1 MRKQNLVTR
10 RHFIERSETTDKSY
24 PGDNRLVRS
33 ESSYRRSRSAPRCRL
48 ALARGWR
55 RFQACGCSP
64 LKRARELGSDRRET
78 GRSLSAVSVKYLR
91 EVVSSKNL
99 LLHEVIRDENAA
111 NNGGILVIFGSLII
125 IDCCGPAFMIQFT

>member
-55 RFQACGCSP
+55 SSQACGCSP
-64 LKRARELGSDRRET
+64 LKRARELGSNRRET
-78 GRSLSAVSVKYLR
+78 GWSLSVAGVRHLR
-91 EVVSSKNL
+91 GVVPSKCL
-99 LLHEVIRDENAA
+99 LLSEVIRTDNAA
-111 NNGGILVIFGSLII
+111 N
-125 IDCCGPAFMIQFT
+125 